1 MEGKRTNALV
11 TGGSRGIGRAV
22 ARELA
27 RRGHFVW
34 INYLRNEA
42 AAAETLRLLREE
54 GGDGALAPFDVAD
67 YSLTRTA
74 VGKLIEARGSVGI
87 LVNNAGRSR
96 DGLIVRAGEEDW
108 EDTVGPNLKGV
119 FNCCRAVVRDMM
131 KKRWGRIVNMTS
143 VVAESGNPG
152 QALYGASK
160 ADVVGFTRSLARE
173 LGPRNITVNAVS
185 PGFVATEMT
194 ASLPHAAV
202 EKIIDMIPLGR
213 PGTPK
218 DVAAAVAFLT
228 TGEAGYITGQVI
240 HVNGGLYM

>member
-22 ARELA
+22 TRELA

-34 INYLRNEA
+34 INYLRNEE
-42 AAAETLRLLREE
+42 AAAETLRILQEE

-67 YSLTRTA
+67 YNLTQA
-74 VGKLIEARGSVGI
+74 AIGKLIEARGSVGI

-96 DGLIVRAGEEDW
+96 NGLIARAGEADW
-108 EDTVGPNLKGV
+108 EETIGPNLKGV

-131 KKRWGRIVNMTS
+131 KNRWGRIVNMTS

-152 QALYGASK
+152 QSLYGASK
-160 ADVVGFTRSLARE
+160 AGVVGFTRSLARE

-202 EKIIDMIPLGR
+202 EKIIVMIPLGR

-218 DVAAAVAFLT
+218 DMAAAVAFLT
-228 TGEAGYITGQVI
+228 TGEADYITGQVI

>member
-42 AAAETLRLLREE
+42 AAAETLRILREE

-67 YSLTRTA
+67 YNLTQAA

-96 DGLIVRAGEEDW
+96 DGLIARAGEADW
-108 EDTVGPNLKGV
+108 EETIGPNLKGV

-131 KKRWGRIVNMTS
+131 KNRWGRIVNMTS

-152 QALYGASK
+152 QSLYGASK
-160 ADVVGFTRSLARE
+160 AGVAGFTRSLARE

-185 PGFVATEMT
+185 PGFIATEMT
-194 ASLPHAAV
+194 ASLPRAAV

-213 PGTPK
+213 PGTPE

-228 TGEAGYITGQVI
+228 TGEADYITGQVI